1 MVDPWSRLSS
11 SSPTSVPELPWPGD
25 ELVYRVSGAVDR
37 DRFYASGK
45 QSAEEIE
52 RVLGLVNRP
61 MASFGQ
67 ILDFGCGCARIL
79 LWLEKMASA
88 SSLHGVDIDAR
99 AIRWIQENLPY
110 VTARVNEAEPPLDY
124 PDGFFDLVYNHS
136 VFTHISE
143 AHQDQWLEELRR
155 VTKPGGILV
164 LSVHG
169 EHAFRHFEEASL
181 AGGGNP
187 KSVRERF
194 RRDGHVFLREDP
206 WVGSAFPDWYHTS
219 FHAPWYVFA
228 HWSRY
233 FKVVAYAPQASLG
246 YQDFVVL
253 ERASDDVTTDAD
265 LGPMPSGE
273 VAPSPVARGADRSVP
288 SPARDVALGLV
299 HAGPDVGSTTGFGA
313 LSRLSRHVVLR
324 LLRHYDEHQRRV
336 HEAILEAAAAGSV
349 DGADPATG
357 LTLKESNT
365 RLWDALRRTGE
376 RISRLENDVWEV
388 VPSSDRPAGS
398 SDPGGADVRPD

>member
-1 MVDPWSRLSS
+1 MVGPWSRLSS
-11 SSPTSVPELPWPGD
+11 SSPTSVPALPWPGD
-25 ELVYRVSGAVDR
+25 ELVYRVTGTVDR
-37 DRFYASGK
+37 DRFYASGR

-52 RVLGLVNRP
+52 RLLGLVDRP
-61 MASFGQ
+61 MQSFAQ

-79 LWLEKMASA
+79 LWLEKVASV

-110 VTARVNEAEPPLDY
+110 VTARVNQPEPPLDY
-124 PDGFFDLVYNHS
+124 PDAFFDLVYNHS

-143 AHQDQWLEELRR
+143 AHQDHWLQELRR

-169 EHAFRHFEEASL
+169 EHAFGHFQEASR
-181 AGGGNP
+181 AGGGDP
-187 KSVRERF
+187 QSVRERF
-194 RRDGHVFLREDP
+194 RRDGHVFLQEDP

-219 FHAPWYVFA
+219 FHAPWYVFD

-246 YQDFVVL
+246 YQDFVLL
-253 ERASDDVTTDAD
+253 ERPADDITTHAD
-265 LGPMPSGE
+265 LGPMTNPSA
-273 VAPSPVARGADRSVP
+273 APAATELPTAATSSPT
-288 SPARDVALGLV
+288 PAREAALALV
-299 HAGPDVGSTTGFGA
+299 RSGPDFRSTTGFGA
-313 LSRLSRHVVLR
+313 LSRLSRQVVLR

-336 HEAILEAAAAGSV
+336 HEAILDASAAGSV

-357 LTLKESNT
+357 LTLRESNT

-376 RISRLENDVWEV
+376 RISRLENDVWEAI
-388 VPSSDRPAGS
+388 PPGDGTSRSDI
-398 SDPGGADVRPD
+398 RPD